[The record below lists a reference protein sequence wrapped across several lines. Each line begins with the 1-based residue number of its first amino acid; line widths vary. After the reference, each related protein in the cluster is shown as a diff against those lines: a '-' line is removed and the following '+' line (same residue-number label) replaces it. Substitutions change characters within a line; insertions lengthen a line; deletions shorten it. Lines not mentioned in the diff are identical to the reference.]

1 MGESGFSQ
9 TRNGNLMGDIRKR
22 RDEMSGSDHRT
33 YSCGAKLQ
41 RGAQPIRKEAKGP
54 QKGKNRANCAGK
66 VFGVPD

>member
-1 MGESGFSQ
+1 
-9 TRNGNLMGDIRKR
+9 MGDMRKR